1 MNMGRII
8 LLAAL
13 LCSVFVAGAQALE
26 VEDVSI
32 TTQIVNRAPVDSLN
46 TVPANVD
53 RLYCYT
59 RITGATEDTWI
70 THVWYC
76 ESKELA
82 RVRLSVD
89 SSNWR
94 TWSSKR
100 VLSHWKGA
108 WRVEVLD
115 ATGQPLLI
123 VPFSIF

>member
-1 MNMGRII
+1 MNIGRLI
-8 LLAAL
+8 LLVAL
-13 LCSVFVAGAQALE
+13 LCGVFVAGAQALE

-32 TTQIVNRAPVDSLN
+32 TTRIVNRAPVDSLN

-53 RLYCYT
+53 KLYCYT
-59 RITGATEDTWI
+59 RIIGATEDTWI

-76 ESKELA
+76 KDKELA

-100 VLSHWKGA
+100 VLSQWKGT

-115 ATGQPLLI
+115 AEGQVLLI